1 MCGCILFYRN
11 IYTHTHKL
19 CVYVS
24 LRIGMNRQSRDTAVS
39 VSQQNTYRY
48 SPHCTVYM
56 SFSLQASDTAKAAF
70 EMLTENLLMYSGAFL
85 TFGKGL
91 NQ

>member
-1 MCGCILFYRN
+1 MCIREFAHRY
-11 IYTHTHKL
+11 
-19 CVYVS
+19 
-24 LRIGMNRQSRDTAVS
+24 MNRQSRDTAVS
-39 VSQQNTYRY
+39 VSQQNTYGY
-48 SPHCTVYM
+48 SLHCTVYM

-70 EMLTENLLMYSGAFL
+70 EMLTENLLMYSGAFP